1 MMIECSLSYPYLS
14 KESSMLAVNW
24 GSTRSGKCLDSHA
37 DTIIPFKVGTDT
49 RKEKIWEEVEEEK
62 VKTSEIRDWKYWKE
76 RFVERWRNSKR

>member
-1 MMIECSLSYPYLS
+1 MIKECSSCYPYLS

-49 RKEKIWEEVEEEK
+49 RKQMIWEEGEEK
-62 VKTSEIRDWKYWKE
+62 
-76 RFVERWRNSKR
+76 